1 MQYKNNTV
9 ADRYA
14 MYLRKSREDR
24 EKEKH
29 SGEDTLKRH
38 REILT
43 NHAARAGLFIEH
55 TYEEVV
61 SGETIAARPQLQQLI
76 TDCYAGKYR
85 GILVVEVSRLSRGNQ
100 GDAQVILDCLR
111 FANNNSGLLVI
122 TPTKVYDVANNPD
135 DEEYMEF
142 ELFMSRRE
150 YKMINKRLDRGRKQ
164 AVVEGEFMASYRPY
178 GYDILKTSA
187 YRTLVPNPQEAPVV
201 KMIFEWAKN
210 NVSAGQIASRL
221 TSMGVPTY
229 TGLAEWNQAT
239 IKSILE
245 NPTYIGKV
253 RWNDRIT
260 VKTMVDGKLVKSRP
274 RSHSSQFMLYDG
286 LHKEHALVDE
296 ETFNLI
302 KARPTSNKTKN
313 DFSLKSPLAGLL
325 YCEKCGKAME
335 YHSYASKKGTVSPR
349 YIHTYSKLC
358 KVKSVTVADVINAV
372 AYSLRMYIE
381 EFEVK
386 VNNIPDVDKT
396 SVESQMDAMQKEIRK
411 LEKRL
416 TVLFEAW
423 EDGTI
428 TNNEFVERKA
438 ANNDKIES
446 IKFQMKTLEEAIP
459 NKEEY
464 KEKVFKLTKA
474 LESLTDDSISAEAR
488 NEYLKELIERI
499 NFSRENNEEF
509 ILDITLR

>member
-1 MQYKNNTV
+1 MQEK
-9 ADRYA
+9 YA
-14 MYLRKSREDR
+14 VYLRKSREDR

-43 NHAARAGLFIEH
+43 NHAARAGLFIAQ

-100 GDAQVILDCLR
+100 GDAQTILDCLR
-111 FANNNSGLLVI
+111 YANNNSGLLVI
-122 TPTKVYDVANNPD
+122 TPTKVYDVAHNPD

-178 GYDILKTSA
+178 GYDILKTNA
-187 YRTLVPNPQEAPVV
+187 YRTLVPNPQEAPIV

-210 NVSAGQIASRL
+210 NTSAGKIARLL

-229 TGLAEWNQAT
+229 TGTAEWNQAT
-239 IKSILE
+239 IKTILE

-253 RWNDRIT
+253 RWNDRMV

-274 RSHSSQFMLYDG
+274 RSNHTDQFMLYDG

-296 ETFNLI
+296 ETFKLVGSRI
-302 KARPTSNKTKN
+302 HANKTRN

-335 YHSYASKKGTVSPR
+335 YHSYSNKKGAVSPR
-349 YIHTYSKLC
+349 YIHTYSQRC
-358 KVKSVTVADVINAV
+358 KVKSAVATDVINAV

-386 VNNIPDVDKT
+386 VNNIPDVDKA
-396 SVESQMDAMQKEIRK
+396 SVESQIDAMQKEIRK

-446 IKFQMKTLEEAIP
+446 IQFQMKTLEESIP
-459 NKEEY
+459 SKEEY
-464 KEKVFKLTKA
+464 KEKVFKLSQA
-474 LESLTDDSISAEAR
+474 LESLTDNNISAEAR
-488 NEYLKELIERI
+488 NEYLKGLIERI

>member
-1 MQYKNNTV
+1 MQYQRNAV

-29 SGEDTLKRH
+29 GGEDTLKRH

-43 NHAARAGLFIEH
+43 NHAARAGLFIEQ

-100 GDAQVILDCLR
+100 GDAQTILDCLR

-122 TPTKVYDVANNPD
+122 TPTKVYDVAHNPD

-164 AVVEGEFMASYRPY
+164 AVVEGEFMGTYRPY
-178 GYDILKTSA
+178 GYDILKTNA
-187 YRTLVPNPQEAPVV
+187 YRTLVPNPQEAPIV
-201 KMIFEWAKN
+201 KMIFDWAKSK
-210 NVSAGQIASRL
+210 SAGWIARQL

-229 TGLAEWNQAT
+229 TGVPEWST
-239 IKSILE
+239 STVKTILE
-245 NPTYIGKV
+245 NPTYLGKV
-253 RWNDRIT
+253 RWNDRMT

-274 RSHSSQFMLYDG
+274 RGSGGDQYMLYDG

-296 ETFNLI
+296 ETFKMVGERLRAN
-302 KARPTSNKTKN
+302 RTKL
-313 DFSLKSPLAGLL
+313 DCKLKSPLAGLL
-325 YCEKCGKAME
+325 YCEKCSKAMQ
-335 YHSYASKKGTVSPR
+335 YQSNACKKGSVAPR
-349 YIHTYSKLC
+349 YIHATSQLC
-358 KVKSVTVADVINAV
+358 KVKSVMVSDVINAV
-372 AYSLRMYIE
+372 AYSMRMYIE

-386 VNNIPDVDKT
+386 ANNIPEVDKA
-396 SVESQMDAMQKEIRK
+396 SVETQMDAMQKEIRK

-446 IKFQMKTLEEAIP
+446 IKFQMQTLEESIP

-464 KEKVFKLTKA
+464 KEKVFKLTQA
-474 LESLTDDSISAEAR
+474 LESLTDDSISAEIK
-488 NEYLKELIERI
+488 NEYLKSLIERI
-499 NFSRENNEEF
+499 YFSRENDEEF
-509 ILDITLR
+509 ILDVILR

>member
-1 MQYKNNTV
+1 
-9 ADRYA
+9 

-43 NHAARAGLFIEH
+43 NHAARAGLFIEQ

-100 GDAQVILDCLR
+100 GDAQTILDCLR

-302 KARPTSNKTKN
+302 KARPTANKTKN

-335 YHSYASKKGTVSPR
+335 YHSYASKKGTVAPR

-358 KVKSVTVADVINAV
+358 KVKSVTMADVINAV

-386 VNNIPDVDKT
+386 VNNIPEVDKA

-474 LESLTDDSISAEAR
+474 LESLTDESISAEAR